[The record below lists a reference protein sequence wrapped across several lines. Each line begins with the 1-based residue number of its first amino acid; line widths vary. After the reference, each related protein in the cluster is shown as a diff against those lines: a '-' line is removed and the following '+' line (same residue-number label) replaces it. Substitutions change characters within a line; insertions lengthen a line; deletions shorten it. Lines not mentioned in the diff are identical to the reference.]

1 LEQEHKMTLKILA
14 LTAAVASAVFGAGHD
29 IPKPADVPQPA
40 AASASRLEITKGGT
54 KEKPLVYDGKGQS
67 VQGITVEADNVVVQN
82 YKADKPSAPG
92 VELTGNNITLQNVTV
107 TSPQGG
113 DGDGLRFFGNDLK
126 ILNNTI
132 SGTRNTDGRH
142 ADCMQTFADG
152 TPASQRVLIE
162 GNRCEQIDN
171 MCLMAEG
178 PNDGEGD
185 GRGHSTDFTVRDN
198 FCETLDASQALMIED
213 VQRLVVEGNTF
224 AAKPDKAIGLAIH
237 STDAR
242 IGTNTVGK
250 DIECYV
256 GIDKSSRPG
265 YQGPTPACAP

>member
-1 LEQEHKMTLKILA
+1 MKLTRVLA
-14 LTAAVASAVFGAGHD
+14 VTIALVSALLCS
-29 IPKPADVPQPA
+29 PAD
-40 AASASRLEITKGGT
+40 ASSSRLTITEGGT
-54 KEKPLVYDGKGQS
+54 KEKPLVVDGLGKS
-67 VQGITVEADNVVVQN
+67 VGGITVEADHVVVRN
-82 YKADKPSAPG
+82 YKLDRPSAPG
-92 VELTGNNITLQNVTV
+92 VELTGNDITVQNLTI
-107 TSPQGG
+107 TSPRGG
-113 DGDGLRFFGNDLK
+113 DGDGIRFFGNDLK
-126 ILNNTI
+126 ILDNTI
-132 SGTRNTDGRH
+132 TGTQNTDGRH
-142 ADCMQTFADG
+142 ADCLQTFADD
-152 TPASQRVLIE
+152 TPPSQRVLIQ

-265 YQGPTPACAP
+265 YQGPTPTCAP